1 MEEKAIIV
9 EGVTHQLMD
18 PFIVIATQNPV
29 TSFGTQPLPDS
40 QCDRFIIKLSMG
52 YPDVADEVNILKETS
67 IYDITGRVNKVMS
80 RDSLIAIRQYV
91 DTIYAS
97 DEILDY
103 ICRLCD
109 ATRKDQYI
117 EVGVSTRGAIAIKRM
132 ACAHALMDNRAYVI
146 PEDVAEVF
154 LPMHDYLLF
163 VIAAALSAGIS
174 VLMQLLS
181 GHKWVRI
188 GMVVA
193 VAAGS
198 VVTVLFFSKQWING
212 ATIML
217 NSVIENWNSKNG
229 MIYYLYVT
237 GDTNVMVSKILFG
250 LTMAAAA
257 ALLVNI
263 LLVIRWY
270 SAVMM
275 VNFAFFA
282 YCVITSTSSVIWAI
296 VSVCAVTLAY
306 IALIDTDG
314 WLIRERIRICS
325 SFFLMRDIRHRQRL
339 QCSSH

>member
-132 ACAHALMDNRAYVI
+132 
-146 PEDVAEVF
+146 E
-154 LPMHDYLLF
+154 
-163 VIAAALSAGIS
+163 
-174 VLMQLLS
+174 
-181 GHKWVRI
+181 
-188 GMVVA
+188 
-193 VAAGS
+193 
-198 VVTVLFFSKQWING
+198 
-212 ATIML
+212 
-217 NSVIENWNSKNG
+217 
-229 MIYYLYVT
+229 
-237 GDTNVMVSKILFG
+237 
-250 LTMAAAA
+250 
-257 ALLVNI
+257 
-263 LLVIRWY
+263 
-270 SAVMM
+270 
-275 VNFAFFA
+275 
-282 YCVITSTSSVIWAI
+282 
-296 VSVCAVTLAY
+296 
-306 IALIDTDG
+306 
-314 WLIRERIRICS
+314 
-325 SFFLMRDIRHRQRL
+325 
-339 QCSSH
+339 